1 VRWGGVAVE
10 LDEIK
15 KIAQEAKK
23 QVLETAY
30 AFRKAVRPKREEGE

>member
-1 VRWGGVAVE
+1 MAVE

-23 QVLETAY
+23 AVLETAY
-30 AFRKAVRPKREEGE
+30 TFRKAVRQERKEGE